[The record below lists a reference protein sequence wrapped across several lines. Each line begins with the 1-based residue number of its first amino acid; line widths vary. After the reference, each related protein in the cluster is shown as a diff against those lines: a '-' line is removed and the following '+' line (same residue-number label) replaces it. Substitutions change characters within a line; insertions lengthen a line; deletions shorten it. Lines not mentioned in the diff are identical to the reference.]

1 LGAGMAV
8 TGGGGMLRLLFCK
21 DASAI
26 YDEFALLFSGQ
37 NPSFKHQYGSIL
49 MGESLNIPRE
59 IVGDGVPAGIDPRGI
74 RTWRALAPQLNLRAN
89 GLVGLPD
96 ADSESSMAL
105 SSVPEVSDEIEDTE
119 PRLREKLACPC
130 EGDTVAPE
138 MLMRRW

>member
-1 LGAGMAV
+1 MGGSLGAGMAV

-37 NPSFKHQYGSIL
+37 N
-49 MGESLNIPRE
+49 PRE

>member
-1 LGAGMAV
+1 MGAGMAV

-37 NPSFKHQYGSIL
+37 N
-49 MGESLNIPRE
+49 PRE